1 MKNNL
6 CTLLGIRYPILQ
18 GAMTNVSND
27 VGLVSAVSN
36 AGGLGIFAPGI
47 ENVDMDYVRTQIRAI
62 RAATDKPFGVNIMLA
77 SAYAPQIVDVVCE
90 EKVPVV
96 TTGAGNPTKYMEK
109 LKAAGVIVGA
119 VVAST
124 EVAAKLGDSVDFIV
138 AEGMESGGYIGRMST
153 LTLIPAVADAVR
165 VPVVA
170 AGGFADGRGLA
181 AAIMLGAQ
189 GVQMGT
195 RFLTTAECT
204 IPDWCKEA
212 LVAAQAK
219 DAIVLGDRIG
229 VSAHLR
235 VLKTAATAAI
245 LSGEGA
251 EGATAEAFQEAVI
264 EARTNVYE
272 KGLDGTLLG
281 VGQCIGAA
289 KGISTVAE
297 TIDGIVTEYN
307 NIVKEAL

>member
-1 MKNNL
+1 MKNQL
-6 CTLLGIRYPILQ
+6 CTLLGIRYPIIQ

-27 VGLVSAVSN
+27 IGLVCAVSN
-36 AGGLGIFAPGI
+36 TGGLGIFAPGI
-47 ENVDMDYVRTQIRAI
+47 ENVDMDYVRGQIRAI

-77 SAYAPQIVDVVCE
+77 SPFAPQIVDVICE

-119 VVAST
+119 VVAAR
-124 EVAAKLGDSVDFIV
+124 EAAMKLDGVVDFIV

-153 LTLIPAVADAVR
+153 ITLIPEVADAVSI
-165 VPVVA
+165 PVVA

-181 AAIMLGAQ
+181 AAIALGAQ

-212 LVAAQAK
+212 LVAASAK

-229 VSAHLR
+229 VPARLR
-235 VLKTAATAAI
+235 VLKTADTAAI
-245 LSGEGA
+245 LASEGA
-251 EGATAEAFQEAVI
+251 EGASAEAFQAAVS
-264 EARTNVYE
+264 ASRTNVYE
-272 KGLDGTLLG
+272 KGLDGTLIG
-281 VGQCIGAA
+281 VGQCIGVL
-289 KGISTVAE
+289 KEITTVEE
-297 TIDGIVTEYN
+297 TINGMIAQYN
-307 NIVKEAL
+307 NIARDPF